1 MKRSLREEF
10 FNLPNMLT
18 MCRILVIPA
27 VLLFVYY
34 ESRINS
40 IVAAALFA
48 GASVT
53 DFFDGW
59 LARRKG
65 LITVLGKF
73 LDPLADKLIVTST
86 LVMLIPLGR
95 VPAWVVV
102 LLLARELAI
111 TGLRSI
117 AVSEGLVIAASQGG
131 KWKTAFQ
138 LLGIMALLIH
148 YPYPIAV
155 VTPALHDWVVGTWF
169 HQLLANAGIPV
180 RPWVDF
186 HVVGLWLIY
195 LSLFFSIFSA
205 WQYLYRF
212 VKVVGSARQNPE
224 IPALAAEEGAGSEA
238 DPSEPA

>member
-1 MKRSLREEF
+1 MTHKLREEF

-18 MCRILVIPA
+18 MCRIAVIPF
-27 VLLFVYY
+27 VLVFVYY
-34 ESRINS
+34 ESRVNS
-40 IVAAALFA
+40 FIATCLFSAA
-48 GASVT
+48 SIT

-65 LITVLGKF
+65 LTTVLGKF

-95 VPAWVVV
+95 IPAWVVV
-102 LLLARELAI
+102 LLLARELTI

-117 AVSEGLVIAASQGG
+117 ASSEGMVIAASQGG

-138 LLGIMALLIH
+138 LTGILGLLIH

-155 VTPALHDWVVGTWF
+155 ITPAVHDWVVGTWF
-169 HQLLANAGIPV
+169 HELLAEVGIPV

-195 LSLFFSIFSA
+195 LSLFFSVFSA
-205 WQYLYRF
+205 TQYFFRF
-212 VKVVGSARQNPE
+212 VRAVGQ
-224 IPALAAEEGAGSEA
+224 PAKPT
-238 DPSEPA
+238 D

>member
-1 MKRSLREEF
+1 MRKSLRDEF

-18 MCRILVIPA
+18 MCRILVIPL
-27 VLLFVYY
+27 VLFFVYY
-34 ESRINS
+34 ESRVNS
-40 IVAAALFA
+40 FIAACLF
-48 GASVT
+48 GLASVT

-65 LITVLGKF
+65 LTTVLGKF

-95 VPAWVVV
+95 IPAWVVV
-102 LLLARELAI
+102 LLLARELSI

-117 AVSEGLVIAASQGG
+117 ASSEGMVIAASQGG

-138 LLGIMALLIH
+138 LTGILGLLIH

-155 VTPALHDWVVGTWF
+155 ITPALHELVVGTWL
-169 HQLLANAGIPV
+169 HGLLAEVGIPV

-195 LSLFFSIFSA
+195 LSLFFSVFSA
-205 WQYLYRF
+205 TQYIARF
-212 VKVVGSARQNPE
+212 VRAVGNRS
-224 IPALAAEEGAGSEA
+224 G
-238 DPSEPA
+238 

>member
-1 MKRSLREEF
+1 MKKSLKQEF

-18 MCRILVIPA
+18 MFRILVIPV
-27 VLLFVYY
+27 VLVFVYY
-34 ESRINS
+34 ESRVNS
-40 IVAAALFA
+40 FIAACLFAAA
-48 GASVT
+48 SIT

-73 LDPLADKLIVTST
+73 LDPLADKLIVTSV
-86 LVMLIPLGR
+86 LVMLVPLGR
-95 VPAWVVV
+95 IPAWVVV

-111 TGLRSI
+111 TGLRGI
-117 AVSEGLVIAASQGG
+117 AVTEGMVIAASQGG

-138 LLGIMALLIH
+138 LTGILGLLIH

-155 VTPALHDWVVGTWF
+155 ISPFLHNLVAGTWF
-169 HQLLANAGIPV
+169 HEFLANFGIPV

-186 HVVGLWLIY
+186 HIVGLWLIY

-205 WQYLYRF
+205 AQYVLRF
-212 VKVVGSARQNPE
+212 VKAINAKDQKSG
-224 IPALAAEEGAGSEA
+224 AAAG
-238 DPSEPA
+238 

>member
-1 MKRSLREEF
+1 MRKKLREEF

-18 MCRILVIPA
+18 MFRIAIIPLVLVFI
-27 VLLFVYY
+27 YY
-34 ESRINS
+34 DSRVNAFI
-40 IVAAALFA
+40 AACLFA
-48 GASVT
+48 TASAT
-53 DFFDGW
+53 DFLDGW

-95 VPAWVVV
+95 IPAWVVV

-111 TGLRSI
+111 TSLRSI
-117 AVSEGLVIAASQGG
+117 AVNEGLVIAASQGG

-138 LLGIMALLIH
+138 LTGILGLLIH

-155 VTPALHDWVVGTWF
+155 ITPALHDLVAGTWF
-169 HQLLANAGIPV
+169 HELLAEVGIPL

-205 WQYLYRF
+205 SQYLYRF
-212 VKVVGSARQNPE
+212 VRAVGRRSSAQ
-224 IPALAAEEGAGSEA
+224 AA
-238 DPSEPA
+238 

>member
-1 MKRSLREEF
+1 VRKTMKQEF

-18 MCRILVIPA
+18 MFRILIIPA

-34 ESRINS
+34 ESRLNS
-40 IVAAALFA
+40 FIAACLFA
-48 GASVT
+48 LASMT
-53 DFFDGW
+53 DYFDGW

-95 VPAWVVV
+95 IPAWVVV

-111 TGLRSI
+111 TGLRGI
-117 AVSEGLVIAASQGG
+117 ASSEGMVIAASQGG

-138 LLGIMALLIH
+138 LTGILGLLIH
-148 YPYPIAV
+148 YPYPVAII
-155 VTPALHDWVVGTWF
+155 TPGLHNLVSGTWL
-169 HQLLANAGIPV
+169 HELLASWGIPV

-186 HVVGLWLIY
+186 HIVGLWLIY

-205 WQYLYRF
+205 SQYIVRF
-212 VKVVGSARQNPE
+212 VKKVGQTGATEEES
-224 IPALAAEEGAGSEA
+224 AEEKS
-238 DPSEPA
+238 

>member
-1 MKRSLREEF
+1 MRRTLREEF
-10 FNLPNMLT
+10 FNLPNTLT
-18 MCRILVIPA
+18 MCRILVIPL
-27 VLLFVYY
+27 VLIFVYY
-34 ESRINS
+34 ESRTNS
-40 IVAAALFA
+40 IIAACLF
-48 GASVT
+48 GAASIT

-73 LDPLADKLIVTST
+73 LDPLADKLIVTSA

-95 VPAWVVV
+95 IPAWVVV

-117 AVSEGLVIAASQGG
+117 AISEGMVIAASQGG

-138 LLGIMALLIH
+138 FTGILALLIH

-155 VTPALHDWVVGTWF
+155 ITPALHDLVAGTWF
-169 HQLLANAGIPV
+169 HELLAGAGIPV

-186 HVVGLWLIY
+186 HQVGLWLIY
-195 LSLFFSIFSA
+195 LSLFFSVFSA
-205 WQYLYRF
+205 TQYIFRF
-212 VKVVGSARQNPE
+212 ARAVGESDKKE
-224 IPALAAEEGAGSEA
+224 VS
-238 DPSEPA
+238 

>member
-1 MKRSLREEF
+1 MRKKLREEF

-18 MCRILVIPA
+18 MFRIAIIPLVLVFI
-27 VLLFVYY
+27 YY
-34 ESRINS
+34 DSRANAF
-40 IVAAALFA
+40 VAACLFA
-48 GASVT
+48 TASAT
-53 DFFDGW
+53 DFLDGW

-95 VPAWVVV
+95 IPAWVVV

-111 TGLRSI
+111 TSLRSI
-117 AVSEGLVIAASQGG
+117 AVNEGLVIAASQGG

-138 LLGIMALLIH
+138 LTGILGLLIH

-155 VTPALHDWVVGTWF
+155 ITPALHDLVAGTWF
-169 HQLLANAGIPV
+169 HELLAEVGIPL

-205 WQYLYRF
+205 SQYLYRF
-212 VKVVGSARQNPE
+212 VRAVSQRSPTQ
-224 IPALAAEEGAGSEA
+224 AA
-238 DPSEPA
+238 

>member
-1 MKRSLREEF
+1 MRRTMREEF

-18 MCRILVIPA
+18 MCRILVIPL
-27 VLLFVYY
+27 VLIFVYY
-34 ESRINS
+34 ESRINC
-40 IVAAALFA
+40 IIAVVLFGAASL
-48 GASVT
+48 T

-86 LVMLIPLGR
+86 LVMLVPLGR
-95 VPAWVVV
+95 IPAWMVV

-117 AVSEGLVIAASQGG
+117 AVSEGMVIAASQGG

-138 LLGIMALLIH
+138 LTGIMALLIH

-155 VTPALHDWVVGTWF
+155 ITPALHDLVVGTWF
-169 HQLLANAGIPV
+169 HDLLAWLSIPV

-186 HVVGLWLIY
+186 HQVGLWLIY
-195 LSLFFSIFSA
+195 LSLFFSVFSA
-205 WQYLYRF
+205 TQYFFRF
-212 VKVVGSARQNPE
+212 VRAVGSKENGVE
-224 IPALAAEEGAGSEA
+224 NGE
-238 DPSEPA
+238 

>member
-1 MKRSLREEF
+1 MKKSLKQEF

-18 MCRILVIPA
+18 MFRILVIPV
-27 VLLFVYY
+27 VLVFIYY
-34 ESRINS
+34 ESRVNS
-40 IVAAALFA
+40 FIAACLFAAA
-48 GASVT
+48 SIT

-73 LDPLADKLIVTST
+73 LDPLADKLIVTSV
-86 LVMLIPLGR
+86 LVMLVPLGR
-95 VPAWVVV
+95 IPAWVVV

-111 TGLRSI
+111 TGLRGI
-117 AVSEGLVIAASQGG
+117 AVTEGMVIAASQGG

-138 LLGIMALLIH
+138 LTGILGLLIH

-155 VTPALHDWVVGTWF
+155 ISPFLHNLVAGTWL
-169 HQLLANAGIPV
+169 HQLLANFGIPV

-186 HVVGLWLIY
+186 HIVGLWLIY

-205 WQYLYRF
+205 AQYFLRF
-212 VKVVGSARQNPE
+212 VRAINVKDEQSR
-224 IPALAAEEGAGSEA
+224 AAAG
-238 DPSEPA
+238 

>member
-1 MKRSLREEF
+1 MRKKLREEF

-18 MCRILVIPA
+18 MFRIAIIPLVLVFI
-27 VLLFVYY
+27 YY
-34 ESRINS
+34 DSRVNAFI
-40 IVAAALFA
+40 AACLFA
-48 GASVT
+48 TASAT

-59 LARRKG
+59 WARRKG

-95 VPAWVVV
+95 IPAWVVV

-111 TGLRSI
+111 TSLRSI
-117 AVSEGLVIAASQGG
+117 AVNEGLVIAASQGG

-138 LLGIMALLIH
+138 LTGILGLLIH

-155 VTPALHDWVVGTWF
+155 ITPALHDLVAGTWF
-169 HQLLANAGIPV
+169 HELLAEVGIPL

-205 WQYLYRF
+205 SQYLYRF
-212 VKVVGSARQNPE
+212 VRAVGRRS
-224 IPALAAEEGAGSEA
+224 PAQAA
-238 DPSEPA
+238 